1 MVRKRRF
8 DDPEEEDAKFSVV
21 TDIDPSG
28 PELTEDCLNE
38 ELPIMT
44 LRNMVM
50 FPSVIMPVTVGRR
63 STLKLTKAALKGNKP
78 IVIATQKVME
88 VEDPNLNDLY
98 TTAVVGRVLR
108 EFELP
113 GGNTTVILQASTL
126 KVRINSVTSAKP
138 YLKGKVSALPED
150 MEMKENNDELDA
162 LLDTAKDLCS
172 KYIEVSENGAQEMVF
187 ALKNLPQNHMMINY
201 VCTNFPFPIEDKI
214 NMLAKS
220 TLKDRLYTLIQVLN
234 KQTKLA
240 LIKQDIQLRTREDL
254 DKQQK
259 EYFLQ
264 QQIKNIQD
272 ELGTGQDEE
281 VENLRDK
288 AAKKQW
294 NEEVGKIFDRELA
307 KLERLN
313 PQSPDYNVQLS
324 YLQVLLSLP
333 WNVYSQDSL
342 NIQNA
347 EKVLNKDHYG
357 LEKVKERILEH
368 LAVLKLK
375 GDMKSPIICLY
386 GPPGVGK
393 TSLGRS
399 IATSLK
405 RKYIRMSLG
414 GVHDEAE
421 IRGHRKTYIGA
432 MPGRIIKSLMKAET
446 SNPVIILDEIDK
458 LGSDQHGDPS
468 SALLEVLD
476 PEQNNSFHDNYV
488 DIDYDLSKV
497 MFIATANNIG
507 AIPPPLL
514 DRMELIEVSGYI
526 TEEKIE
532 IARRHLIP
540 KELENNGLTKDNV
553 KFTPSAIEYI
563 IENYTRESGVRE
575 LEKKISKVMRKIA
588 LEIASDKFTER
599 HDLKPADIKQY
610 LGMPPYSR
618 DKYQGNEYAGVVT
631 GLAWTAV
638 GGEILFVETSLS
650 KGKGGRLTLTGNL
663 GDVMKESAML
673 ALEYIKAHSHL
684 LNLPEGIFDN
694 WNIHIHVPEGAI
706 PKDGPS
712 AGITMV
718 TSLASA
724 LTQRKVKA
732 NLAMTG
738 EITLRGKVL
747 PVGGIR
753 EKILAAKRAGIK
765 DIILCEENRKDI
777 EEIQPIY
784 LKGVEFHYVKDIKE
798 VLDLALTDEKV
809 ADAIDFTVKDN
820 EKGNSENKQ

>member
-126 KVRINSVTSAKP
+126 KVRIDSVTSAKP

-162 LLDTAKDLCS
+162 LLDTAKDLCT
-172 KYIEVSENGAQEMVF
+172 KFIEVSENGAQEMVF

-214 NMLAKS
+214 NMLDKS

-281 VENLRDK
+281 VESLRAK
-288 AAKKQW
+288 AADKQW

-399 IATSLK
+399 IATALK

-432 MPGRIIKSLMKAET
+432 MPGRIIKSLIKAET

-458 LGSDQHGDPS
+458 LGSDHHGDPS

-684 LNLPEGIFDN
+684 LDLPEGIFDN